1 MDCDRD
7 WFIIE
12 FAASLSM
19 DIVKV
24 VCVKIPCI
32 VLIMGLVGAALC
44 ISERLFLVF
53 PAITMECRYYN
64 NMMLQSVY
72 VHYFWLFLLESSRSF
87 FRNVL
92 FFLIYSSFVF
102 RTFACS
108 WSRSWRFSVW
118 HVCFGFAEVDHRIVL
133 IGLLFWFDSR
143 GFFQLAAC
151 RIWSLCS
158 CWKFQYCCFVYVY

>member
-24 VCVKIPCI
+24 VCIKIPCI
-32 VLIMGLVGAALC
+32 VLITGLVGAALC
-44 ISERLFLVF
+44 ISERLYLVV

-64 NMMLQSVY
+64 IWCNNQFMYTVSDFFCLKVQGLFLEKFFSSSFTV
-72 VHYFWLFLLESSRSF
+72 VLSSECLHALDLGLEVLCLACLFWL
-87 FRNVL
+87 
-92 FFLIYSSFVF
+92 
-102 RTFACS
+102 C
-108 WSRSWRFSVW
+108 WSRSQDCSDG
-118 HVCFGFAEVDHRIVL
+118 H
-133 IGLLFWFDSR
+133 LFWFDSR
-143 GFFQLAAC
+143 GFFQLGAC

-158 CWKFQYCCFVYVY
+158 CWKFQYFCFVYVY